1 MKRDLSVIRYI
12 LKRVEDVVDFD
23 TALGIPEMIDDYLA
37 QPGKNPE
44 DGAVFY
50 ASFKLLQSEKF
61 ILTGQGSRPTET
73 GSITWDT
80 IKGITWRGYNLIDA
94 IDSGRALEFV

>member
-1 MKRDLSVIRYI
+1 MKRDLAIIRHI
-12 LKRVEDVVDFD
+12 LQKVEDITDFD
-23 TALGIPEMIDDYLA
+23 VALGVPELIEDYIA
-37 QPGKNPE
+37 QDGKSE
-44 DGAVFY
+44 DGGLVY

-73 GSITWDT
+73 GSTSWET

-94 IDSGRALEFV
+94 IDHGRALEFV